1 VLPRR
6 TRGIC
11 GSAPGARTCG
21 KRWPGAGR
29 SVPAR
34 VGSTSA
40 ARQGRPGRSRP
51 ASRAA
56 ADRSPAALATVLA
69 AVIADG
75 HPLRDPHPLSDL
87 PVHPAGTG
95 GVRGRGVP
103 GCRHSGRRV
112 GTGGAAGPGRVV
124 TAVRRVPPATVDR
137 GWGFGAAPHPGNGA
151 VSTGQP
157 VRSGPGWFGDPRGIL
172 RMAWSRWRYPGSA
185 EPGSDRLR
193 DEAPTA
199 AVRAPRRADRR
210 APRSPRGRRRCSGWA

>member
-11 GSAPGARTCG
+11 GSAPRARTCG
-21 KRWPGAGR
+21 KRWARGR
-29 SVPAR
+29 A
-34 VGSTSA
+34 VGP
-40 ARQGRPGRSRP
+40 RPGRVDVRGKAG
-51 ASRAA
+51 ASRAIQA
-56 ADRSPAALATVLA
+56 RVTGRGRPLPRRARDGARRGDRRRSPAAGPAPVVRPA
-69 AVIADG
+69 RAPRRHRRCPG
-75 HPLRDPHPLSDL
+75 SRRSRL
-87 PVHPAGTG
+87 PSLPCWY
-95 GVRGRGVP
+95 GRG
-103 GCRHSGRRV
+103 
-112 GTGGAAGPGRVV
+112 GGARSSRCRCPA
-124 TAVRRVPPATVDR
+124 AHRRPSIG